1 MNGGKWL
8 HQYATTQELQ
18 KLQEFTLWMGTG
30 FTRPHGG
37 RLMILPIDQ
46 NARALPH
53 QIWIDFAT
61 C

>member
-8 HQYATTQELQ
+8 HQHTTAQKLQ
-18 KLQEFTLWMGTG
+18 KLQELTLWMGTG

-37 RLMILPIDQ
+37 RLMILPVDQ
-46 NARALPH
+46 DARALPH
-53 QIWIDFAT
+53 QIWINFAP